1 MHLIRRAD
9 TPYIKN
15 NTEDRR
21 YYLPDRDP
29 LEVIETEM
37 RAGGCQEAHSHE
49 VIREAMLVLEGLVC
63 VEEMVAD
70 ITSRHTLAAGDF
82 VVFDRG
88 VPHRIANAANT
99 VARTLHFKF
108 IGDVKDRVL
117 FATDKNSLGPNEKGT
132 PTIPDIYT
140 QDYRHFDNL
149 IWQVPAWAS
158 AIFGLAIT
166 ASVLVLAN
174 GKAVE
179 AFLPTSLSATHTAS
193 IFLFSI
199 FFVLILL
206 TNVFLRFR
214 LHQRVAPRPH
224 RRDVPALW
232 FMISGQT
239 SLLLVLFVEA
249 AIVFCFAFVL
259 AGAKP
264 SVAHTFTAALFVPT
278 FIYVEWSV
286 RRLSARLKL
295 NRDSTNPKG

>member
-9 TPYIKN
+9 APYIKN
-15 NTEDRR
+15 NTEERR
-21 YYLPDRDP
+21 YYLPGRDP
-29 LEVIETEM
+29 LEVIETQM
-37 RAGGCQEAHSHE
+37 HAGASQAAHSHE
-49 VIREAMLVLEGLVC
+49 VIREAMLVLEGSVC

-70 ITSRHTLAAGDF
+70 IISRHTLAAGDF
-82 VVFDRG
+82 AVFDRG
-88 VPHRIANAANT
+88 VPHRMENAAST

-108 IGDVKDRVL
+108 IGDVKDRAL
-117 FATDKNSLGPNEKGT
+117 FAKDKNSLGPNETRT
-132 PTIPDIYT
+132 PTVSDIYI

-158 AIFGLAIT
+158 AVFGLAIT

-174 GKAVE
+174 GKAIE
-179 AFLPTSLSATHTAS
+179 AFLPTSISATHTAS
-193 IFLFSI
+193 IFLFFI
-199 FFVLILL
+199 LLVLILL

-232 FMISGQT
+232 FMVSGQT

-249 AIVFCFAFVL
+249 AITFCFALVL
-259 AGAKP
+259 AGTKP
-264 SVAHTFTAALFVPT
+264 SVANTFTAVLFVPT
-278 FIYVEWSV
+278 FLYVEWSV

-295 NRDSTNPKG
+295 NRD